1 MEVSFSVG
9 EPATEPA
16 AEPETRMPLNES
28 TSLLPVA
35 RSFNW
40 RQKCTKYFYWAGFF
54 VYFLLLLAEV
64 VVSIYNDVSVLCR
77 YFKIIANA
85 SENSSLASPPPSD
98 EIKEG
103 IASDVIDILICWIFL
118 TVVARSPRFVGC
130 FTVLKNLIRLPR
142 FWTLVFLLGLYI
154 VGGHG
159 IFLLPLV
166 RRRSIALQN
175 QEATSKVIKEIKEIK
190 LIDFQI
196 ALVVI
201 DVLDM
206 FTKVVLVG
214 VLNYVQVRN
223 VARSRHTYWL
233 LKGAL
238 VVTLFRQIVVLLSAI
253 VTVYLSLL
261 SSTSTDNS
269 HRSLVDSPSF
279 NLAQLFLLPLATKTT
294 ELIWTKLFKDN
305 KSIIG
310 KCESNSLKQESK
322 VT

>member
-16 AEPETRMPLNES
+16 AEPETCMPLDES

-40 RQKCTKYFYWAGFF
+40 RQKCSKYFYWAGFF

-98 EIKEG
+98 EVKEG

-130 FTVLKNLIRLPR
+130 FTILKNLIRLPR

-166 RRRSIALQN
+166 RRRS
-175 QEATSKVIKEIKEIK
+175 VIKEIKEIE
-190 LIDFQI
+190 LIIDFQI
-196 ALVVI
+196 ALVAI

-238 VVTLFRQIVVLLSAI
+238 VVTLFHQIDVLLGAI

-269 HRSLVDSPSF
+269 QRSLVNSPSF
-279 NLAQLFLLPLATKTT
+279 DLAQLFLLPLATKTT
-294 ELIWTKLFKDN
+294 ELIWTKVFKDN

>member
-16 AEPETRMPLNES
+16 AEPETRMPLDES

-40 RQKCTKYFYWAGFF
+40 RQKCSKYFYWAGFF

-64 VVSIYNDVSVLCR
+64 VVLIYNDVSVLCR

-85 SENSSLASPPPSD
+85 SENSSLASPPHSD
-98 EIKEG
+98 EVKEG

-166 RRRSIALQN
+166 RRRSIVLQN

-214 VLNYVQVRN
+214 VLNYV
-223 VARSRHTYWL
+223 TYWL

>member
-16 AEPETRMPLNES
+16 AEPETRMPLDES

-40 RQKCTKYFYWAGFF
+40 RQKCSKYFYWAGFF

-98 EIKEG
+98 EVKEG

-130 FTVLKNLIRLPR
+130 FTILKNLIRLPR

-166 RRRSIALQN
+166 RRRS
-175 QEATSKVIKEIKEIK
+175 VIKEIKEIE
-190 LIDFQI
+190 LIIDFQI
-196 ALVVI
+196 ALVAI

-238 VVTLFRQIVVLLSAI
+238 VVTLFHQIDVLLGAI

-269 HRSLVDSPSF
+269 QRSLVNSPSF
-279 NLAQLFLLPLATKTT
+279 DLAQLFLLPLATKTT
-294 ELIWTKLFKDN
+294 ELIWTKVFKDN